1 MFTKRFV
8 GGTDTK
14 ISTSRAEANLRRVF
28 DDRRARAADRQQENA
43 ISVLLGT
50 NPKDIQRGVPLVD
63 QPLPITPIGLTSE
76 LLRRR
81 PDIRQ
86 AEQTMIGA
94 NAGIG
99 VAVANFFPTIGLST
113 LYGGASNKIGSVLKD
128 SASLWNIAANLSGP
142 IFQGGKL
149 LESYYAQQALGRDDR
164 ELPRDDRQAGGR
176 GRWYEDSSSSGV
188 AQGGA
193 VVGPARRDATVARA
207 TTRGSPTTSRCSMPK
222 EPSTRPSALA
232 QTRRD
237 QSSLVNL

>member
-1 MFTKRFV
+1 M
-8 GGTDTK
+8 
-14 ISTSRAEANLRRVF
+14 
-28 DDRRARAADRQQENA
+28 
-43 ISVLLGT
+43 
-50 NPKDIQRGVPLVD
+50 PLVD
-63 QPLPITPIGLTSE
+63 QPVPVTPLGLTSE

-149 LESYYAQQALGRDDR
+149 LESYYAQQAFWDETIANYRGTIVEAFR
-164 ELPRDDRQAGGR
+164 EVSDALAARTRLAEQRRAQEAQVAALRTRRSSRSR
-176 GRWYEDSSSSGV
+176 G
-188 AQGGA
+188 
-193 VVGPARRDATVARA
+193 
-207 TTRGSPTTSRCSMPK
+207 TTRGSRTTSRCSMPRSC
-222 EPSTRPSALA
+222 STRPRARSH
-232 QTRRD
+232 RRGAI
-237 QSSLVNL
+237 SWSPW